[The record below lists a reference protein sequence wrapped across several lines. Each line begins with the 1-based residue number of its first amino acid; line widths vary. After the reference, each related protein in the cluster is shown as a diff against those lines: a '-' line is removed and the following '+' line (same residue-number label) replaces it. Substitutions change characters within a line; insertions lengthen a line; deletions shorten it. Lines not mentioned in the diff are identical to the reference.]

1 MIHIFFRKCCSSF
14 SASFNCT
21 EFTVFEED
29 CSKACSNVGGTVE
42 ATEWC
47 PSYSTVPAN
56 PKSKRTKP
64 VPCEEYCSGKLVELD
79 DLVTK
84 YC

>member
-1 MIHIFFRKCCSSF
+1 MIHIFFIKCCSSF

-21 EFTVFEED
+21 ELTVFEKD
-29 CSKACSNVGGTVE
+29 CSDTCSNVGGQVE

-56 PKSKRTKP
+56 RISKRTKK
-64 VPCEEYCSGKLVELD
+64 VNCKEYCSAKLAELD
-79 DLVTK
+79 DLDK